1 MLFVP
6 DEIRQ
11 CLSVRPR
18 SQFAPSKR
26 ACALLEQAGLRPTR
40 QRAALAT
47 FLFQEGNRHVTAED
61 LWQEAGAAGVRLSLA
76 TIYNTLNQFAE
87 AGLLC
92 KVCINGERAYFDTD
106 LGNHQ
111 HFFVKAEN
119 RLIDIPAAHM
129 PFAELPEPPEGYSI
143 AKVDVVIQLVRNKSG
158 GSSRPRS
165 TQRAFREQ
173 ARAG

>member
-6 DEIRQ
+6 DEIRK

-18 SQFAPSKR
+18 HQFAPSKR

-47 FLFQEGNRHVTAED
+47 LLFQEGNRHVTAEV
-61 LWQEAGAAGVRLSLA
+61 LSQEAAAAGVRLSLA

-92 KVCINGERAYFDTD
+92 KVCVNGERAYFDTD
-106 LGNHQ
+106 LGSHQ
-111 HFFVKAEN
+111 HFYVQAEN
-119 RLIDIPAAHM
+119 RLIDIPVGKIS
-129 PFAELPEPPEGYSI
+129 FGQLPEPPEGYSI
-143 AKVDVVIQLVRNKSG
+143 AKVDVVIQLVRNKP
-158 GSSRPRS
+158 GSSRTRS
-165 TQRAFREQ
+165 SR
-173 ARAG
+173 